1 MLHRRIPVL
10 VCAVAAVVSFTC
22 AATSFVHGPY
32 CGAPDEGSITISWQS
47 ADPVPARVE
56 YGPLSE
62 FEASGRF
69 THSVDVPL
77 PEDAPDTFHVVLDGL
92 PLDSECVYRVV
103 LLDGDAANIS
113 PMGFFC
119 TEPPPGETVSFF
131 VLADTQQQLEG
142 VNRLEL
148 VADAIAA
155 DPLNVDFILHA
166 GDVVESPSEY
176 YWDDWFASFDDML
189 MRAPFI
195 PVLGNHE
202 KNHRSY
208 YRTFE
213 LPPGEGRDD
222 ERWWALHWGDVVVVG
237 LDTNVKSALDI
248 AAQQDWAREHLAGPE
263 PHKFVIFHHPVFSS
277 DPYHGT
283 GFFFDTIYH
292 PIFVEMD
299 VDIVF
304 NGHSHHYEH
313 IVRDGVTYMVI
324 GGGGATPRQTT
335 PEHIQGSDVSVEGHL
350 FYVRVTAWNNGVDVE
365 TVSVAREIGSTDVV
379 MDARVLDS
387 FDMLLSGA
395 PRRHRSCCSRS
406 SSSSPCCRCRSRKS
420 AFTTNRLRGIIHRFE
435 ASYEAASAHSV
446 CAWPPA
452 LSCGRRGERTWGCGA
467 ASAGNVPPIGGEV
480 RRGRS
485 ACCGADFAPVGW

>member
-1 MLHRRIPVL
+1 MSHRRVPAFVCL
-10 VCAVAAVVSFTC
+10 VAVFWSSAC
-22 AATSFVHGPY
+22 AAASFVHGPY

-47 ADPVPARVE
+47 SEPLPARVE
-56 YGPLSE
+56 YGAFSE
-62 FEASGRF
+62 FEASGTF
-69 THSVDVPL
+69 AQSQAVPL
-77 PEDAPDTFHVVLDGL
+77 PGEDAPDTTHVILGGF
-92 PLDSECVYRVV
+92 PLDDACAYRVI
-103 LLDGDAANIS
+103 LIDGEDEIVS
-113 PMGFFC
+113 PVGRFC
-119 TEPPPGETVSFF
+119 TEPGSGEAVSFV
-131 VLADTQQQLEG
+131 VLSDTQQQLEG

-155 DPLNVDFILHA
+155 DPLEFDFILHA
-166 GDVVESPSEY
+166 GDVVESPSDY

-189 MRAPFI
+189 LRAPFI

-208 YRTFE
+208 YHTFE

-222 ERWWALHWGDVVVVG
+222 ERWWAFHWGDVVVVG

-277 DPYHGT
+277 DPYYGT
-283 GFFFDTIYH
+283 GFFLDTIYH
-292 PIFVEMD
+292 PIFAEMD

-313 IVRDGVTYMVI
+313 IVRDGVTYMVV

-350 FYVRVTAWNNGVDVE
+350 FYVRVTAWAEGVDVE

-379 MDARVLDS
+379 MDDRILDS
-387 FDMLLSGA
+387 FDMPLSGA
-395 PRRHRSCCSRS
+395 RT
-406 SSSSPCCRCRSRKS
+406 SPFEGREW
-420 AFTTNRLRGIIHRFE
+420 LRVLVIGLP
-435 ASYEAASAHSV
+435 V
-446 CAWPPA
+446 A
-452 LSCGRRGERTWGCGA
+452 LI
-467 ASAGNVPPIGGEV
+467 VGGLILLL
-480 RRGRS
+480 RQ
-485 ACCGADFAPVGW
+485 